1 MKVVPMNAERRSAQG
16 RNQVVPLRA
25 QGWMPAVVYGEG
37 KENISIQISEW
48 ELVQHVKGHHKVF
61 NLTIGGAVQSA
72 FLQDVSWHAIT
83 DRPLHADFKRI
94 DLTKPIDTDV
104 EVTLTG
110 HPAGIAQGGTL
121 VKDHVLIKVRCL
133 PTEIPD
139 LIEHDVSKLELDQE
153 VLASQIVL
161 PAAVKLVTPPDTT
174 VCHVAKLVAQAIP
187 DAAPAAAAAAE
198 GAAAAATPGA
208 TPAPGAAPAG
218 GAPPKTPPAKS

>member
-1 MKVVPMNAERRSAQG
+1 MKVVPMKAERRSAQG

-61 NLTIGGAVQSA
+61 NLMIGGASQSA

-94 DLTKPIDTDV
+94 DLTKPIDADV

-110 HPAGIAQGGTL
+110 
-121 VKDHVLIKVRCL
+121 
-133 PTEIPD
+133 
-139 LIEHDVSKLELDQE
+139 
-153 VLASQIVL
+153 
-161 PAAVKLVTPPDTT
+161 
-174 VCHVAKLVAQAIP
+174 
-187 DAAPAAAAAAE
+187 
-198 GAAAAATPGA
+198 
-208 TPAPGAAPAG
+208 
-218 GAPPKTPPAKS
+218 